1 MTENRI
7 TRLARRTVYENRWMT
22 VQEDDVRFPNGAT
35 GIYGV
40 VEKPDFVA
48 IVPMD
53 DQGRI
58 HLVSQFRYPVGQR
71 MWELPMGVSH
81 GTAEQQAQAELRE
94 ETGLIAGQLR
104 HIGHLFQ
111 APGFSAQG
119 FDVFLATD
127 LTQGQ
132 TALEATESD
141 LTARAFAWPE
151 VQHMIAAGEITDA
164 ATMAAFALLLI
175 KGLLPAAAARNGA

>member
-1 MTENRI
+1 MTEARI
-7 TRLARRTVYENRWMT
+7 TRVSRRTVYENRWMT
-22 VQEDDVRFPNGAT
+22 VQEDVVRFPNGTT

-48 IVPMD
+48 IVPVD
-53 DQGRI
+53 DQGGI
-58 HLVSQFRYPVGQR
+58 HLVRQFRYPVGQR
-71 MWELPMGVSH
+71 MWELPMGVSD
-81 GTAEQQAQAELRE
+81 GTAEDQARAELRE
-94 ETGLIAGQLR
+94 ETGLIAGHLR

-141 LTARAFAWPE
+141 LTASAFSWPE
-151 VQHMIAAGEITDA
+151 VQRMIAKGEITDA
-164 ATMAAFALLLI
+164 ATIAALGLLLVR
-175 KGLLPAAAARNGA
+175 GLLPAVAQQG

>member
-1 MTENRI
+1 MIDDRI
-7 TRLARRTVYENRWMT
+7 IRLSRRAVYQNAWMS
-22 VQEDDVRFPNGAT
+22 VYEDDVRFPGGAS

-48 IVPMD
+48 IVPLD
-53 DQGRI
+53 DQGRL

-81 GTAEQQAQAELRE
+81 GTPEQQARAELRE
-94 ETGLIAGQLR
+94 ETGLIAGTLR
-104 HIGHLFQ
+104 HIGHLYQ
-111 APGFSAQG
+111 APGFLAQG

-132 TALEATESD
+132 TALEPTESD
-141 LTARAFAWPE
+141 LTTAALPWPE
-151 VQHMIAAGEITDA
+151 VQRMIVAGQITDA
-164 ATMAAFALLLI
+164 ATISVLGLLLMH
-175 KGLLPAAAARNGA
+175 GLLPAVTK